1 MEKEGFHRKMTTNL
15 QCIGNGGKDLVT
27 IYNKTIL
34 KYNYQYEINI
44 QSKLSVMFDKTIY
57 SLIKDPKIL

>member
-27 IYNKTIL
+27 ICYKTIL
-34 KYNYQYEINI
+34 KQNYQYIIDI
-44 QSKLSVMFDKTIY
+44 QFKLLVN
-57 SLIKDPKIL
+57 